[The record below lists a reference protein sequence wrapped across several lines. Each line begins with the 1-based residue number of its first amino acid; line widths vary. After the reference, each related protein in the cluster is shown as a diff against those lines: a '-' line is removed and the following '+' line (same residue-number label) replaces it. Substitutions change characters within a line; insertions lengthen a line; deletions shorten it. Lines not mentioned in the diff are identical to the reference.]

1 VIEELTRE
9 GEVVGLNP
17 AGRVAREFDV
27 KNTVTCDFFW
37 DFFVSNFV
45 LPSARQKTLDKDGF
59 ANYFFTVWALPSVTL
74 GKAFAECNWGF
85 AAPVSSS
92 ARSTNELQ
100 KNERKLPITNAKS

>member
-45 LPSARQKTLDKDGF
+45 LPSAQQKTLGKDDF
-59 ANYFFTVWALPSVTL
+59 ADYFFT
-74 GKAFAECNWGF
+74 E
-85 AAPVSSS
+85 
-92 ARSTNELQ
+92 
-100 KNERKLPITNAKS
+100 

>member
-1 VIEELTRE
+1 VVEELTRE

-27 KNTVTCDFFW
+27 KNTATW
-37 DFFVSNFV
+37 DFFRDFFDSNFV
-45 LPSARQKTLDKDGF
+45 LPSARQKNTRERRLCRLFFYRVGF
-59 ANYFFTVWALPSVTL
+59 AKFTL
-74 GKAFAECNWGF
+74 GKAFTECNWGF